1 MPRYRLPPVVK
12 RRPGVSLP
20 RRDVAAVGL
29 LGGAVRPLEPA
40 AAFADGPIEASG
52 GAWNAT
58 SLMLRA
64 ELGGSGEIKDAA
76 SFNGNLEPLPW
87 TTFMKTENWPNLTLK
102 ASICQMMPD
111 IWVVNIETLLNRI
124 PRHFTLIILIRLIYN
139 CHSSK
144 PLLAW
149 WKKAT

>member
-52 GAWNAT
+52 GA
-58 SLMLRA
+58 
-64 ELGGSGEIKDAA
+64 
-76 SFNGNLEPLPW
+76 
-87 TTFMKTENWPNLTLK
+87 
-102 ASICQMMPD
+102 
-111 IWVVNIETLLNRI
+111 
-124 PRHFTLIILIRLIYN
+124 
-139 CHSSK
+139 
-144 PLLAW
+144 
-149 WKKAT
+149 